1 MIENRVSAILT
12 DQDVADILA
21 LLQQVEKK
29 LGFTVSLT
37 PEERGQI
44 PKMGAKSRAFVEKGV
59 EVASQHPDLLPRY
72 LDPNEMSKDLEL
84 HRQLSKV
91 FLAIS
96 RLYYNVDDTLLVA
109 GSEAFTAALIV
120 YRSLQHLSGGPGLTD
135 ALNEM
140 KKRFV
145 RSSRANDDDDT
156 STTPPTN
163 STP

>member
-1 MIENRVSAILT
+1 MIDNRVSAVLT

-21 LLQQVEKK
+21 LLQQVEQK
-29 LGFTVSLT
+29 LSFTVSLT
-37 PEERGQI
+37 PEERVQI

-72 LDPNEMSKDLEL
+72 LDPNEMFKDLEL

-96 RLYYNVDDTLLVA
+96 RLYHNLDNTLLVA

-135 ALNEM
+135 ALHEM
-140 KKRFV
+140 KKRFA
-145 RSSRANDDDDT
+145 RSSRTDDDT